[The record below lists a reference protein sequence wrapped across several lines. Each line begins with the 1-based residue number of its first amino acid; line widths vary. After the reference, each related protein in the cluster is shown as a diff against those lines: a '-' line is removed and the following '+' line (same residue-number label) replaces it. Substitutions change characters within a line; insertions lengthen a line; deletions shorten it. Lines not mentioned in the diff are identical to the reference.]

1 MKDVRLSMEE
11 FKAVFPGPY
20 ESRAEMLR
28 EYQSF
33 LQIVEQAGRTAVPE
47 LSAGDRAEIF
57 QRTWPA
63 RPKPRP
69 SLLEALA
76 FWRRPA
82 VTFALGLAFGA
93 VLMFGCLRVR
103 AESPETPAAEQM
115 LTIEHLG
122 HTQAYGGKVLQ
133 GLYPQIEDPKIVVE
147 KTEEAAEPRRVLY
160 GTLDEG
166 EVYVVWNL

>member
-1 MKDVRLSMEE
+1 MNDARFSMEE

-20 ESRAEMLR
+20 ESKAEMLR

-33 LQIVEQAGRTAVPE
+33 LQIVEQAGQAAVPE
-47 LSAGDRAEIF
+47 LSAGDRAAIF
-57 QRTWPA
+57 RRTWPA
-63 RPKPRP
+63 RPESRP
-69 SLLEALA
+69 SLFEALA

-103 AESPETPAAEQM
+103 AESPEAPTEQV

-122 HTQAYGGKVLQ
+122 DTQAYGGKVLQ